1 LPTRTQN
8 LHTPTRTQNKH
19 YFQRRP
25 PVGSIRL
32 NRLIPKCV
40 NINFKGNNQRN
51 INPSVFVDLLIYLMH
66 LTDAQVMKHIK
77 NKLKQI

>member
-1 LPTRTQN
+1 MPTKTQN
-8 LHTPTRTQNKH
+8 LHMPTRTQNKH
-19 YFQRRP
+19 YFKRRP

-32 NRLIPKCV
+32 KSLIPKYI

-51 INPSVFVDLLIYLMH
+51 INPSAFVDLLIYLMS
-66 LTDAQVMKHIK
+66 LIDAQVVKHIK